1 VWAILES
8 SSEAGSPSPQFSLEL
23 TPVPKPAANAEGPL
37 RLALCLGMLPT
48 VWHLLLLACLAA
60 AVHHQ
65 LHQMQQLMTILPL
78 ERGADGGEEF
88 WISTASHTRM
98 FNEYLSQRS

>member
-1 VWAILES
+1 MV
-8 SSEAGSPSPQFSLEL
+8 
-23 TPVPKPAANAEGPL
+23 
-37 RLALCLGMLPT
+37 PT

-78 ERGADGGEEF
+78 ERGADGGQEF
-88 WISTASHTRM
+88 EISTASHTRM
-98 FNEYLSQRS
+98 FNEYLSQRSYEDIGFDLSI